1 MAKKLTM
8 PKAGTA
14 PASSPLHNMIHNSDS
29 APKAEAKKVEEEE
42 NKRTTFLINPT
53 TYRRFKTYAAE
64 TGQTVTALINGFME
78 DTLANAGK

>member
-14 PASSPLHNMIHNSDS
+14 PASSPLHNMIHNTDS
-29 APKAEAKKVEEEE
+29 TPKAEVKKEEEE
-42 NKRTTFLINPT
+42 NKRTTILINPT
-53 TYRRFKTYAAE
+53 TYRRFKAYAAE

>member
-14 PASSPLHNMIHNSDS
+14 PAPSPMHNMIHNTESET
-29 APKAEAKKVEEEE
+29 AAVKKSGEE

-53 TYRRFKTYAAE
+53 TYRRFKVYAAE

-78 DTLANAGK
+78 DTLAKAGK